1 MDFAA
6 NDVLAKNGAIKPSNQ
21 GTRHTKQS
29 DMYTITLYLTLK
41 WALFDFVTTTSSI
54 SVFLSTIEL

>member
-6 NDVLAKNGAIKPSNQ
+6 NDVLAKNGAIKLSNQ
-21 GTRHTKQS
+21 GTRHTKQP
-29 DMYTITLYLTLK
+29 DMCTITLYLTLK

>member
-1 MDFAA
+1 M
-6 NDVLAKNGAIKPSNQ
+6 DVLANNVAIKLSNH
-21 GTRHTKQS
+21 TRHTKQP
-29 DMYTITLYLTLK
+29 DMCTITLYLTLK

>member
-1 MDFAA
+1 M
-6 NDVLAKNGAIKPSNQ
+6 DVLAKDKAIKLSS
-21 GTRHTKQS
+21 HTKLP
-29 DMYTITLYLTLK
+29 DMCTITSYLTLK